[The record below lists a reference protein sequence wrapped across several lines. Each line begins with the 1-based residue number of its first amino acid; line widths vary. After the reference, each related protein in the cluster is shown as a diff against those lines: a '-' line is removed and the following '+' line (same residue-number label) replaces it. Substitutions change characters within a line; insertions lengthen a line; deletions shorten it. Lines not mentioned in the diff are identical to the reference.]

1 MKIVNAKIPKSKA
14 EIIRNICK
22 EICDTNKAVFVEL
35 PTEYKYFL
43 KVAKSAKYQA
53 KSRCLQSGG
62 YQIWISKEQF

>member
-14 EIIRNICK
+14 DIIRNICK

-35 PTEYKYFL
+35 PMECKYFI
-43 KVAKSAKYQA
+43 KVAKRAKYKT

-62 YQIWISKEQF
+62 YQIWISKERI

>member
-35 PTEYKYFL
+35 PTEYKYFI
-43 KVAKSAKYQA
+43 KVAKRAKYRT

-62 YQIWISKEQF
+62 YQIWISKERI